1 MASSDP
7 SAKFQ
12 SEHRHGAI
20 ASMLSL
26 DPEGILPRVVQ
37 EIAGL
42 DSHHLFD
49 ADDLVQDLGFY

>member
-1 MASSDP
+1 
-7 SAKFQ
+7 
-12 SEHRHGAI
+12 
-20 ASMLSL
+20 MLSL